1 MVVVTVYVVKYM
13 TLQMYIR
20 HACPQDCGFQN
31 MPSLMS
37 VKLTYKSSGGFDEGS
52 VHAVHLVI
60 ETTGVT

>member
-1 MVVVTVYVVKYM
+1 MIRPLQIQRLKIVVFFIYTK
-13 TLQMYIR
+13 R
-20 HACPQDCGFQN
+20 KKEKFPQN

-37 VKLTYKSSGGFDEGS
+37 VKLTYQSSGGFDEGS